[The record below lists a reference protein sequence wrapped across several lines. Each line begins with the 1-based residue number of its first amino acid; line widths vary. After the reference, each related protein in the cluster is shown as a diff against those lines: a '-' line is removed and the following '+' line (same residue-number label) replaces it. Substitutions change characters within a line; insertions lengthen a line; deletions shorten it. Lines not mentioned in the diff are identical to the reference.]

1 MQTVLITGGTGMVGQ
16 SLTDTLLEQGYEVI
30 VLTRAPRKSSRL
42 HLSYAQWDIQKKRW
56 VKESTPKFRIDRNKK
71 KNDKRTKNR

>member
-42 HLSYAQWDIQKKRW
+42 HLSYAQWDIQKNYMFN
-56 VKESTPKFRIDRNKK
+56 SL
-71 KNDKRTKNR
+71 